1 MQTKCPTCPVIC
13 VREHT
18 YTHTP
23 IWKSQLEF
31 APPDGTNSW
40 SGSGL
45 IGKIRARHLSP
56 VEYEMNLDKIVT
68 SINYTSLEVEF

>member
-23 IWKSQLEF
+23 IWKSHLEF
-31 APPDGTNSW
+31 AKPDGTCQGH
-40 SGSGL
+40 GSMLDDGVAMNASPIGAAGL
-45 IGKIRARHLSP
+45 
-56 VEYEMNLDKIVT
+56 
-68 SINYTSLEVEF
+68 